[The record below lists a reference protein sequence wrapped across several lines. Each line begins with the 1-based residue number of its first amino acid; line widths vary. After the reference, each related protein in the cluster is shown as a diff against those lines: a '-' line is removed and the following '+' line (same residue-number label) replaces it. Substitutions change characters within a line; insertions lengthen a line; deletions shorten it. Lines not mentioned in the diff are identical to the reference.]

1 MTSDVRSEQR
11 IKPQFAAERFIEHFD
26 SGVDQQ
32 NRQMRIGY
40 YIFYQTVAAVRLRIC
55 ETIKEAIA
63 RRILDH
69 MIEVAF
75 FFVAKTFTVADEK
88 LKVACVWFIDMWIID
103 VIDDSVIEREPDTAT
118 CMISRAVAFFGARS
132 TTWLDCWRAKRHLT
146 LRRI

>member
-1 MTSDVRSEQR
+1 MTADVRSEQR
-11 IKPQFAAERFIEHFD
+11 IKPQFVAERLIEHFD

-40 YIFYQTVAAVRLRIC
+40 YIFYQTVAAVRFRIC

-63 RRILDH
+63 FRVFDE

-103 VIDDSVIEREPDTAT
+103 FIDDSVTEREPDTAT
-118 CMISRAVAFFGARS
+118 CMISRADAFFGTRSPAR
-132 TTWLDCWRAKRHLT
+132 LDSRRAKRH
-146 LRRI
+146 

>member
-1 MTSDVRSEQR
+1 MTADVRSEQR

-32 NRQMRIGY
+32 DRQVRIREHVFNDT
-40 YIFYQTVAAVRLRIC
+40 ITAARLRIR
-55 ETIKEAIA
+55 ETIERTIA

-75 FFVAKTFTVADEK
+75 FFVAETFTVADEK

-103 VIDDSVIEREPDTAT
+103 LIDDSVTEREPDTAT
-118 CMISRAVAFFGARS
+118 CMISRADAFFGA
-132 TTWLDCWRAKRHLT
+132 
-146 LRRI
+146 